1 MTHAHITMDFKNEL
15 NARLTVIRDW
25 LDANKIGATTEK
37 RETIVWELFPCV
49 VKHCVESDIPVI
61 MGQLKQNQFRITSG
75 NLWEDLLK
83 YFNGNTKYVAFFE
96 DISKMTPCGLN
107 SSPNACCGK
116 FELMY
121 RLLRP
126 DSTQPKRGDIM
137 DNGEKYELKGCE
149 VRMSDTKLTGEQYRK
164 NCTKLFEEHIA
175 PNNVKTGG
183 LKGASVYEIEKKQY
197 KEHYQKE
204 FGKDVTKSR
213 QLIRAYFT
221 ENGWECS
228 DMEIERIFDNG
239 VWSQEIMNKVIVEKM
254 FIKYKQKMGFDKMYI
269 FGDGTNVKVI
279 CEPTDLDKIQI
290 TADYFRINQTGPVGF
305 YVA

>member
-1 MTHAHITMDFKNEL
+1 MDFENEL
-15 NARLTVIRDW
+15 NTRFTVIRDW
-25 LDANKIGATTEK
+25 LNANKLGATPEK
-37 RETIVWELFPCV
+37 RETIVWDMFRYV
-49 VKHCVESDIPVI
+49 MKHSIGNDIQIIRERLQQSPFTI
-61 MGQLKQNQFRITSG
+61 LEG

-83 YFNGNTKYVAFFE
+83 YFNGNTKYVAFFK

-126 DSTQPKRGDIM
+126 DSTQPTKGDIM
-137 DNGEKYELKGCE
+137 DNGEKYELKGSE
-149 VRMSDTKLTGEQYRK
+149 VRILDEKLTGEQYRK

-213 QLIRAYFT
+213 QLIHAYFT

-228 DMEIERIFDNG
+228 DMEIGRIFETG
-239 VWSQEIMNKVIVEKM
+239 AWSQEIMDNVIVEKM
-254 FIKYKQKMGFDKMYI
+254 FIKYKQEIGFDKMYI

-279 CEPTDLDKIQI
+279 CEPADLDKIKI
-290 TADYFRINQTGPVGF
+290 TADYFRINQPGHVGF